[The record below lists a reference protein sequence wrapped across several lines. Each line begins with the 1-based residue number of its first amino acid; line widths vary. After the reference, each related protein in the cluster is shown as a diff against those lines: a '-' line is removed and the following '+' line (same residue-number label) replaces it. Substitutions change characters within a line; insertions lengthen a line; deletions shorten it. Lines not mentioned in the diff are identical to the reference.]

1 MDKIPV
7 YVSPVFI
14 LTTIAT
20 FVFIYSS
27 IRQAQANKKAKT
39 ANVVG
44 SLILAWLF
52 LTALLANNH
61 FYLNFEAMP
70 PRLVFGILPPL
81 LTILILCL
89 NKKSRTYIKNIPITT
104 LTYLHTVRVPVEM
117 VLWWLFLGGLVPE
130 LMTFEGINYDI
141 LSGVTA
147 PFIAI
152 FAVGFRHK
160 RRLLAI
166 IWNIITLGLL
176 FNIVGHAILS
186 APFPFQKLAFD
197 MPNIGVLY
205 FPYIWLPTFIVPAV
219 LFSHLVAL
227 MKLLEGKSELK

>member
-1 MDKIPV
+1 MDKIPA

-20 FVFIYSS
+20 FVFIYFSV
-27 IRQAQANKKAKT
+27 RQAQRNKKGKT
-39 ANVVG
+39 ALIVG
-44 SLILAWLF
+44 LLITIWLTF
-52 LTALLANNH
+52 TALLAYND
-61 FYLNFEAMP
+61 FYLNFDAKP
-70 PRLVFGILPPL
+70 PRLVLGIVPPL
-81 LTILILCL
+81 LIILALFY
-89 NKKSRTYIKNIPITT
+89 NSKSRAYLKNIPITT
-104 LTYLHTVRVPVEM
+104 LTYMHIVRVPVEM
-117 VLWWLFLGGLVPE
+117 VLWWLFLGGLVPK

-152 FAVGFRHK
+152 FAVGFKHK
-160 RRLLAI
+160 KRLLAI
-166 IWNIITLGLL
+166 IWNIVALGLL

-186 APFPFQKLAFD
+186 APFPFQQLAFD

-205 FPYIWLPTFIVPAV
+205 FPYIWLPAFIVPAV

-227 MKLLEGKSELK
+227 LKLFEGKSGLK

>member
-20 FVFIYSS
+20 SVFIYFSVH
-27 IRQAQANKKAKT
+27 QAQNNKKEKT
-39 ANVVG
+39 ALIVG
-44 SLILAWLF
+44 LLISVWLV
-52 LTALLANNH
+52 LTALLGHNN
-61 FYLNFEAMP
+61 FYLDFDAKP
-70 PRLVFGILPPL
+70 PRLVFGIVPPL
-81 LTILILCL
+81 LTILALFV
-89 NKKSRTYIKNIPITT
+89 NSKSRAYLRNIPITT

-117 VLWWLFLGGLVPE
+117 VLWWLFLGGLVPK

-152 FAVGFRHK
+152 FAMGFKNK
-160 RRLLAI
+160 RRLVAI
-166 IWNIITLGLL
+166 IWNIIALILL
-176 FNIVGHAILS
+176 INIVGHAILS
-186 APFPFQKLAFD
+186 APFPFQKFAFD
-197 MPNIGVLY
+197 MPNVGVLY
-205 FPYIWLPTFIVPAV
+205 FPYVWLPTFIVPAV

-227 MKLLEGKSELK
+227 MKLFEVKSGLK